1 MDNCSHCNVGM
12 GNYGA
17 KAPSGG
23 ARLYFGNRGQKSQ
36 SGWALVTEG
45 KKGRNKGQEVSRDQ
59 VTEAGVGF
67 SSGGWKPLGCFKQGS
82 DKFWVHGS
90 LPTL

>member
-1 MDNCSHCNVGM
+1 MDNCSDCNM
-12 GNYGA
+12 GRGNCGA

-23 ARLYFGNRGQKSQ
+23 PDCILVIGGKKSQ

-45 KKGRNKGQEVSRDQ
+45 KRERNKGQEVSRDQ

-67 SSGGWKPLGCFKQGS
+67 SSGGWKPLGCFKS
-82 DKFWVHGS
+82 DKFWDHGS